1 MDGIKKC
8 HFYQITMTNNGKY
21 MNIYEAL
28 RQSHDTQRQMC
39 IDLLGSEPNAQ
50 TRKQLFK
57 LLKVELEAHAAAEER
72 FLYCPIMMED
82 AGLSI
87 SRHALSEHHE
97 MEEMMEELTTN
108 DPTVQG
114 WLTRAKALCEKV
126 NHHLDEEEKAFF
138 QLSGKLLTDIQKNS
152 LAKDYMAD
160 YERLKIKYG
169 S

>member
-1 MDGIKKC
+1 
-8 HFYQITMTNNGKY
+8 

-28 RQSHDTQRQMC
+28 RASHDTQRQLCDELMA
-39 IDLLGSEPNAQ
+39 SEPNVNA
-50 TRKQLFK
+50 RKQLFK
-57 LLKVELEAHAAAEER
+57 KLKVELEAHAAAEER

-114 WLTRAKALCEKV
+114 WLTRAKALCDKV
-126 NHHLDEEEKAFF
+126 HHHLDEEEKAFF
-138 QLSGKLLTDIQKNS
+138 QLSGKLLTDQQKNS
-152 LAKDYMAD
+152 LAKEYLTD
-160 YERLKIKYG
+160 YERLKVKY
-169 S
+169 SS

>member
-1 MDGIKKC
+1 
-8 HFYQITMTNNGKY
+8 

-28 RQSHDTQRQMC
+28 RESHDEQRKLC
-39 IDLLGSEPNAQ
+39 AELLASEPNAQ
-50 TRKQLFK
+50 LRKQMFK
-57 LLKVELEAHAAAEER
+57 SLKVELEAHAAAEER

-114 WLTRAKALCEKV
+114 WLTRAKALCDKV

-138 QLSGKLLTDIQKNS
+138 QLSGKLLSDKQKNS
-152 LAKDYMAD
+152 LATDYLAD
-160 YERLKIKYG
+160 FKRMKIKY
-169 S
+169 SS

>member
-1 MDGIKKC
+1 
-8 HFYQITMTNNGKY
+8 

-28 RQSHDTQRQMC
+28 RESHETQR
-39 IDLLGSEPNAQ
+39 LLCGELLASEPNAQ

-57 LLKVELEAHAAAEER
+57 TLKVELEAHAAAEER

-97 MEEMMEELTTN
+97 MEELMEELTTN

-138 QLSGKLLTDIQKNS
+138 QLSGKLLSDKQKES
-152 LAKDYMAD
+152 LAKEYLAD
-160 YERLKIKYG
+160 FERMKIKY
-169 S
+169 SS

>member
-1 MDGIKKC
+1 
-8 HFYQITMTNNGKY
+8 

-28 RQSHDTQRQMC
+28 RASHEIQRQLCDELMA
-39 IDLLGSEPNAQ
+39 SEPNAQ

-57 LLKVELEAHAAAEER
+57 TLKVELEAHAAAEER

-97 MEEMMEELTTN
+97 MEELMEELTTN

-114 WLTRAKALCEKV
+114 WLTRAKALTDKV
-126 NHHLDEEEKAFF
+126 HHHLAEEEKAFF
-138 QLSGKLLTDIQKNS
+138 QLSGKLLSDQQKND
-152 LAKDYMAD
+152 LAIRYLTD
-160 YERLKIKYG
+160 YERLKAKY
-169 S
+169 SS

>member
-1 MDGIKKC
+1 
-8 HFYQITMTNNGKY
+8 

-28 RQSHDTQRQMC
+28 RASHATQRQLC
-39 IDLLGSEPNAQ
+39 EELLSSEPNAQ
-50 TRKQLFK
+50 SRKQLFK
-57 LLKVELEAHAAAEER
+57 TLKVELEAHAAAEER

-87 SRHALSEHHE
+87 SRHALAEHHE
-97 MEEMMEELTTN
+97 MEELMEELTTN

-138 QLSGKLLTDIQKNS
+138 QLSGKLLSDKQKNT
-152 LAKDYMAD
+152 LAKDYLSD
-160 YERLKIKYG
+160 YERLKTKY
-169 S
+169 SS

>member
-1 MDGIKKC
+1 
-8 HFYQITMTNNGKY
+8 

-28 RQSHDTQRQMC
+28 RTSHDIQRQLCDELMA
-39 IDLLGSEPNAQ
+39 SEPNAQ

-57 LLKVELEAHAAAEER
+57 TLKVELEAHAAAEER

-97 MEEMMEELTTN
+97 MEELMEELTTN

-114 WLTRAKALCEKV
+114 WLTRAKALCDKV
-126 NHHLDEEEKAFF
+126 HHHLDEEEKAFF
-138 QLSGKLLTDIQKNS
+138 QVSGKLLTEKQKNS
-152 LAKDYMAD
+152 LAKEYLTD
-160 YERLKIKYG
+160 YERLKVKY
-169 S
+169 SS